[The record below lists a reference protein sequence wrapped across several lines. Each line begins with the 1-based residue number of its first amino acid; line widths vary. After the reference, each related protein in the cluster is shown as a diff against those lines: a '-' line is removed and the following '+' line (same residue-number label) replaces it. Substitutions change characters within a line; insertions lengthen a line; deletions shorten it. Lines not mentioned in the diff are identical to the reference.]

1 MASLVTKISEAVQSP
16 SERSKFAY
24 KVMLAFSFLYYLRPS
39 DVIPGLRTIPLA
51 KITGAIAILALL
63 LGGKKGGPK
72 KLPFEVKLL
81 FAMFCWL
88 ILTVPFS
95 SWRGNSLQVVVWQFS
110 KTFIIPFTLVMTVSR
125 MRELRRLIFVQAAG
139 VALMT
144 MVSVLVN
151 TRWNGRLAG
160 IGNGLL
166 SNPNDLAMNIALNW
180 PICLVFLLTARGMLK
195 KILWGMAILTMIYA
209 VMATY
214 SRAGFLALSMA
225 IALCLWEF
233 ALRGRRIHI
242 IAVATLCVLLS
253 VFLAPQNYSKRLETL
268 VGQDQAGDK
277 DRGSAAARRALLIE
291 SLKVTATHPVF
302 GVGPGNFSSFTSTW
316 MVTHNTYTEFSAE
329 CGIPALVMFLVLLQ
343 LAFRNVRRVRK
354 SKLYD
359 RRSDVQMFAGALW
372 ASLVAYLIGASF
384 ASTAYSLFPYYMV
397 TYTILLAKIAFPPV
411 KERFGVA
418 VKPVQADERIYS
430 PV

>member
-1 MASLVTKISEAVQSP
+1 MTKISEAVQSP

-39 DVIPGLRTIPLA
+39 DVIPGLRMIPLA
-51 KITGAIAILALL
+51 KITGAVAILALL
-63 LGGKKGGPK
+63 LGSKKDGPK

-418 VKPVQADERIYS
+418 VKPVQVEERIYS

>member
-1 MASLVTKISEAVQSP
+1 VASLVTKISEAVQSP

-418 VKPVQADERIYS
+418 VKPVQVEERIYS

>member
-1 MASLVTKISEAVQSP
+1 VASLVTKISEAVQSP

-359 RRSDVQMFAGALW
+359 RRSDVQMFAG
-372 ASLVAYLIGASF
+372 LVAYLIGASF

-418 VKPVQADERIYS
+418 VKPVQVEERIYS

>member
-418 VKPVQADERIYS
+418 VKPVQVEERIYS

>member
-1 MASLVTKISEAVQSP
+1 VTKISEAVQSP

-418 VKPVQADERIYS
+418 VKPVQVEERIYS

>member
-1 MASLVTKISEAVQSP
+1 MTKISEAVQSP

-418 VKPVQADERIYS
+418 VKPVQVEERIYS

>member
-139 VALMT
+139 VALM
-144 MVSVLVN
+144 SE
-151 TRWNGRLAG
+151 
-160 IGNGLL
+160 
-166 SNPNDLAMNIALNW
+166 
-180 PICLVFLLTARGMLK
+180 
-195 KILWGMAILTMIYA
+195 Y
-209 VMATY
+209 
-214 SRAGFLALSMA
+214 
-225 IALCLWEF
+225 
-233 ALRGRRIHI
+233 
-242 IAVATLCVLLS
+242 
-253 VFLAPQNYSKRLETL
+253 L
-268 VGQDQAGDK
+268 VG
-277 DRGSAAARRALLIE
+277 AR
-291 SLKVTATHPVF
+291 T
-302 GVGPGNFSSFTSTW
+302 
-316 MVTHNTYTEFSAE
+316 
-329 CGIPALVMFLVLLQ
+329 
-343 LAFRNVRRVRK
+343 
-354 SKLYD
+354 
-359 RRSDVQMFAGALW
+359 
-372 ASLVAYLIGASF
+372 
-384 ASTAYSLFPYYMV
+384 
-397 TYTILLAKIAFPPV
+397 LAK
-411 KERFGVA
+411 
-418 VKPVQADERIYS
+418 
-430 PV
+430 